1 MITIKVFLASSS
13 ELKDD
18 RTAFE
23 IFINRKN
30 KEWVARGVFL
40 ELVLWEDFLDVLS
53 KTRLQNEYNHAI
65 RGCDI
70 FVMLFWTKVGPYTE
84 EEFEIAVGQFKAKDK
99 PFILVYFKDVPKGDD
114 ADRCSL
120 EAFQKKLD
128 ALGHYKTDYD
138 NDDRLTAH
146 FGAQLEKLAAKGFI
160 VFDRDD
166 EARRRRPFQAPP
178 PDADHVPRVQ
188 LRTLKDMFVDAE
200 GTLRSITVGLH
211 GFGGAG
217 KTTLARL
224 LCADPAMRGACRDG
238 MLWVPVGKNPPDPR
252 AQIADLVVAIVGDD
266 EGCLTLAGARARL
279 QSLMAGRRVLVVLD
293 DVWDE
298 AQARDVLQA
307 SAGCARLVTTRN
319 TFALPPD
326 AQALDLAAMA
336 ADESRRLLGAGLPRA
351 WTPGGSTVSRPA
363 SAAGRFS

>member
-18 RTAFE
+18 RRAFE

-53 KTRLQNEYNHAI
+53 KTRLQNEYNDAI

-84 EEFEIAVGQFKAKDK
+84 EEFETAVGQFKAKEK
-99 PFILVYFKDVPKGDD
+99 PFILVYFRDVPKGDGAGDD
-114 ADRCSL
+114 ARRRRL

-138 NDDRLTAH
+138 NDARLTAH

-166 EARRRRPFQAPP
+166 KAPRRVSNLPYNSLGPLFKGRDAALAELRQRLMAGGGRAVGLTASQAIHGLGGVGKTRLAIEYAWRQASDYEYALFVSARSP
-178 PDADHVPRVQ
+178 AD
-188 LRTLKDMFVDAE
+188 
-200 GTLRSITVGLH
+200 LRSIW
-211 GFGGAG
+211 
-217 KTTLARL
+217 L
-224 LCADPAMRGACRDG
+224 LSATP
-238 MLWVPVGKNPPDPR
+238 
-252 AQIADLVVAIVGDD
+252 ISS
-266 EGCLTLAGARARL
+266 T
-279 QSLMAGRRVLVVLD
+279 SL
-293 DVWDE
+293 
-298 AQARDVLQA
+298 
-307 SAGCARLVTTRN
+307 
-319 TFALPPD
+319 
-326 AQALDLAAMA
+326 
-336 ADESRRLLGAGLPRA
+336 
-351 WTPGGSTVSRPA
+351 
-363 SAAGRFS
+363 

>member
-217 KTTLARL
+217 NTTLARL
-224 LCADPAMRGACRDG
+224 LCADEAMRGACRDG

-298 AQARDVLQA
+298 AHARDVLQE